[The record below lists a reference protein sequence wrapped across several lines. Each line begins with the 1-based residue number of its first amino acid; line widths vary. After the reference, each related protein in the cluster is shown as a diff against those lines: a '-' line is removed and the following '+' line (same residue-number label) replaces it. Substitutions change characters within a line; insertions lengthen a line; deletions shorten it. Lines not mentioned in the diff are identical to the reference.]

1 MTISEKIRLLLLRR
15 NTTITA
21 LAVKMGISR
30 QYLSKKLKN
39 NDFSVSDLSKIA
51 TALNCHFDSVFTMND
66 TGEKI

>member
-21 LAVKMGISR
+21 LAGEMGISR

-51 TALNCHFDSVFTMND
+51 TALNCSFDSVFTMND

>member
-1 MTISEKIRLLLLRR
+1 VTISEKIRLLLLRR

-51 TALNCHFDSVFTMND
+51 TALNCRFDSVFTMND